1 MAYLDG
7 FVVPVPEKSLEEYRK
22 LAERAGEVWKEYGA
36 LAYTECVADD
46 VPEGKTTD
54 FFRAVKREP
63 GETVVFAYIL
73 YESREARDA
82 ILAKVMDDPRIKE
95 QLQPDSMPFDT
106 RRMFWGGFKPIVEL

>member
-7 FVVPVPEKSLEEYRK
+7 FVVPVPEESIEEYRK
-22 LAERAGEVWKEYGA
+22 LAERAGEVWREYGA

-46 VPEGKTTD
+46 VTEGKTTD

-82 ILAKVMDDPRIKE
+82 ILTKVMEDPRIKE
-95 QLQPDSMPFDT
+95 QMRPDSMPFDT
-106 RRMFWGGFKPIVEL
+106 RRMFWGGFKPIVDL